1 MDGENDTLDSGPLGF
16 VSELGGDTSG
26 VAPIAGF
33 WRRLLAFVV
42 DSTMLG
48 IVGQALGWS
57 LSSVW
62 FEVGPYGRIVGQ
74 VIGILYFGVMGSRIA
89 GGSTL
94 GKRLLGLA
102 VRGPDGR
109 PIGIVRSLVR
119 TSVWVIPWTLN
130 GWAMP
135 IMSNPVVSWVTAVLV
150 FGVGGAMVVTMLF
163 NRRTR
168 QGLHDILTQTY
179 VLRID
184 GPPVQAL
191 PTPGRLPW
199 VLSAAMLAFAVVLA
213 SVGRQLV
220 SRAVPQFQDLVTL
233 QRRLQKD
240 DRFFSAGV
248 FDNTFHGSDGAKS
261 RTLRVQVWY
270 KGVPTEA
277 TRIKVMNEV
286 ARVALNM
293 GDPEKFD
300 LIRIEVVSAYDLG
313 IAELRANHGDSQ
325 PVSVW
330 KQRVD
335 RDRHVSAP

>member
-1 MDGENDTLDSGPLGF
+1 VDDENDTLDSGPLGF
-16 VSELGGDTSG
+16 VSEPGDDTSG

-33 WRRLLAFVV
+33 WRRLLAFLI
-42 DSTMLG
+42 DSIMLG

-57 LSSVW
+57 LSSVL

-119 TSVWVIPWTLN
+119 TSVWVIPLTLN
-130 GWAMP
+130 GWALP
-135 IMSNPVVSWVTAVLV
+135 ILSNPVVSWVATVLV

-163 NRRTR
+163 NRSTR

-179 VLRID
+179 VLRI
-184 GPPVQAL
+184 GAPPVQAL

-233 QRRLQKD
+233 QHGLQKD

-248 FDNTFHGSDGAKS
+248 FDNTFHRSDGAKS

-286 ARVALNM
+286 ARAALST

-300 LIRIEVVSAYDLG
+300 LIRIEIVSAYDLG
-313 IAELRANHGDSQ
+313 IASGRVNHGDSQ

-335 RDRHVSAP
+335 RDQS